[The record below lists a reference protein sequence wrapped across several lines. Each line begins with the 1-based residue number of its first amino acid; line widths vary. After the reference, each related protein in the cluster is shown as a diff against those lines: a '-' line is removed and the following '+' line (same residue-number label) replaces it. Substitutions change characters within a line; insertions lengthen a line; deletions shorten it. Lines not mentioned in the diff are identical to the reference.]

1 MRANRAT
8 ICFTALVLC
17 SCWLAVAD
25 RGARADDKADVK
37 AKIKEL
43 QKQRLEAATKAR
55 DFLFNQLE
63 RGYIPSGAADTSVFF
78 TQLVLLDK
86 LVHEARLDLSETR
99 AERIKATEQSIKQ
112 FEPIVAQFEKRYKEG
127 IGNATVTFHLAEV
140 HLLEMKIALEK
151 AKLETG
157 KP

>member
-1 MRANRAT
+1 MTAKGAT

-17 SCWLAVAD
+17 SCWLALAG
-25 RGARADDKADVK
+25 RGVRGDDQGAAK
-37 AKIKEL
+37 AKIKQL

-55 DFLFNQLE
+55 DFLFDQLE
-63 RGYIPSGAADTSVFF
+63 RGYIPSGAADTSAFF

-86 LVHEARLDLSETR
+86 LVYEARLDLCETR

-140 HLLEMKIALEK
+140 HLLEIKIALEK